1 MRDFP
6 VFDTPYGIAS
16 LTLKEIPYR
25 KIAYIRI
32 LEVFDAQYGEL
43 LRECVD
49 FCRVCGAERVVAAGD
64 DCFLQT
70 YPIDTVIFE
79 MRGRA
84 QVDATLVAHLF
95 PVTRETV
102 SGWREIYNQRMRAVD
117 CAATLESRD
126 EEDIVES
133 SGAYF
138 VHDSG
143 VLLGIGWLHD
153 GTLRCVASTQ
163 RAMGE
168 RVMHTLL
175 SSVEGEQIRLEVAGS
190 NARAIAL
197 YEKCGFMK
205 TRQIGCWYRV
215 M

>member
-25 KIAYIRI
+25 KIAYVRI
-32 LEVFDAQYGEL
+32 LEVFDAEHDAL

-49 FCRVCGAERVVAAGD
+49 FCRVCGAERVVATGD
-64 DCFLQT
+64 DHLQS
-70 YPIDTVIFE
+70 YPTDTVIFE
-79 MRGRA
+79 MCGQAR
-84 QVDATLVAHLF
+84 VDATLVSHLF

-102 SGWREIYNQRMRAVD
+102 SRWREIYNLRMRDVA
-117 CAATLESRD
+117 CASTLESRD
-126 EEDIVES
+126 EEDIVGS
-133 SGAYF
+133 NGAYF
-138 VHDSG
+138 VHESG
-143 VLLGIGWLHD
+143 VLLGIGWVQD

-175 SSVEGEQIRLEVAGS
+175 SIVEGEQIRLEVAES
-190 NARAIAL
+190 NSRAIAL
-197 YEKCGFMK
+197 YEKCGFTK
-205 TRQIGCWYRV
+205 TRLISRWYRV
-215 M
+215 L